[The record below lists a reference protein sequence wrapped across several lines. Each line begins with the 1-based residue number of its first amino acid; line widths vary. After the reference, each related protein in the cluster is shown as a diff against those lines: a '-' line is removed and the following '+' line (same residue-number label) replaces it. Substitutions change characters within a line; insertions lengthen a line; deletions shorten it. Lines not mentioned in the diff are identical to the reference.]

1 MFFAAFPPE
10 INSGRMYT
18 GAGSGPLIAAA
29 TAWDELSTELQ
40 SASDSYSSVISS
52 LTSGPWLGPAS
63 LSMAAAVTPYLTW
76 MQSTGAQAAETA
88 NQAIAAASAYET
100 AFAAHV
106 PPAEIAANRSQLASL
121 TATNIIGQNNAA
133 IAATEV
139 EYAEMWAQ
147 DALAMDTYAGASAA
161 ASKLTPFTHAP
172 QVTNAGEPAGQAA
185 AAQTIASTAT
195 SAGSPLLQW
204 LADLSTDYTT
214 TVTDLLNNL
223 FGSSGASTF
232 TALYNAV
239 KVPLGFTTQFND
251 IGLLTNFPV
260 SQFLKFAPA
269 PAYGAL
275 PKDGL
280 GAGLTGPWWGR
291 GWLTSSVSAD
301 MGNSGTLV
309 GKLSVPPSW
318 ATATP
323 AVRTVA
329 AALSAAGPEAVP
341 AAALGEGGLLGELSM
356 AGMLGSAVGAGAPT
370 AVAGSG
376 VRNRLTPLKDL
387 KNKQSPEQLKRLV
400 AQISEKPESVQH
412 HTVDQDGLD
421 SLLEQLAKKPGV
433 HAVHLSKGGKAKVLP
448 PDTQL
453 G

>member
-1 MFFAAFPPE
+1 M
-10 INSGRMYT
+10 
-18 GAGSGPLIAAA
+18 
-29 TAWDELSTELQ
+29 
-40 SASDSYSSVISS
+40 
-52 LTSGPWLGPAS
+52 
-63 LSMAAAVTPYLTW
+63 
-76 MQSTGAQAAETA
+76 
-88 NQAIAAASAYET
+88 
-100 AFAAHV
+100 
-106 PPAEIAANRSQLASL
+106 
-121 TATNIIGQNNAA
+121 
-133 IAATEV
+133 
-139 EYAEMWAQ
+139 
-147 DALAMDTYAGASAA
+147 
-161 ASKLTPFTHAP
+161 
-172 QVTNAGEPAGQAA
+172 
-185 AAQTIASTAT
+185 
-195 SAGSPLLQW
+195 LQW
-204 LADLSTDYTT
+204 LANLSTDYTT
-214 TVTDLLNNL
+214 TVTGLLNNL

-323 AVRTVA
+323 AIRTVA

-341 AAALGEGGLLGELSM
+341 AAALGEGGLLGELSI
-356 AGMLGSAVGAGAPT
+356 AGMLGSAVGAGTPT

-387 KNKQSPEQLKRLV
+387 KSKQSPEQLKRLV

-433 HAVHLSKGGKAKVLP
+433 HAVHLSKKGGKAKVVP
-448 PDTQL
+448 PDAQL